1 MPQTHVGFEKLFL
14 NGLAY
19 DSFIFNEFKQ
29 FLLGLFNRLTEFEQN
44 LIHMFM
50 IVYRSFKIYLFKI
63 FLLYIFII
71 LFIIYLIYFYYLF
84 ILINILNIY

>member
-1 MPQTHVGFEKLFL
+1 MPQTHVGFEKLFV

-29 FLLGLFNRLTEFEQN
+29 FLLGLFNRLIEFEQN

-50 IVYRSFKIYLFKI
+50 IVYRSLKIYLKFFYYI
-63 FLLYIFII
+63 FLLFYLLYI
-71 LFIIYLIYFYYLF
+71 
-84 ILINILNIY
+84 